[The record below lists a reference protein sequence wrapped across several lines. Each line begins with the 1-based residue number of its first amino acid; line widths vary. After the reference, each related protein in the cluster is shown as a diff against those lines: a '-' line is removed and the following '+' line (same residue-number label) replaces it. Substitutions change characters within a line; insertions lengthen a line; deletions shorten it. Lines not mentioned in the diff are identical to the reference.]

1 MPRAWTRVEDME
13 HLLNSSNIIFLFL
26 CVFLLESIA
35 KILNI
40 KTALLPL
47 PPGLS
52 DLQSPP
58 EQQRAANYL
67 KEKVIFGVIKDSFFL
82 LLFFA
87 LLQSGFFGTVNLMA
101 EHVSDSPLWQSVVFV
116 GILGLGQA
124 MLGLPFSAYSTFVIE
139 EKYGF
144 NRTTPGT
151 FVADLFKGALIGAIL
166 GGGLFIFVVKMLILF
181 GDHSWLNIWLG
192 YTAFQFFLVW
202 LAPVTLLPLFLKLTP
217 LPEGELKTAIESYS
231 KKQSFKLDGAWVCD
245 ASKRSAKSNAFFTGF
260 GRFRRLV
267 LFDTLIDKHP
277 TAEIVAI
284 VAHEAGHFKLGHIW
298 KLSIF
303 SAFSS
308 LIFFF
313 LIQHLVTAASLYQS
327 FGTRVGNLGIG
338 LVLAVIVLNKAL
350 FFFSPLGAYFS
361 RKNEYAADAFSVQT
375 THDPKSLI
383 SGLKRLVTANLAT
396 LQHHPL
402 YVVLNDSHP
411 PLTERMRPLEIERAR
426 LQPTVI

>member
-1 MPRAWTRVEDME
+1 MDT
-13 HLLNSSNIIFLFL
+13 LLNSSNLIFLFL
-26 CVFLLESIA
+26 AVFLLESVA
-35 KILNI
+35 KVLNI
-40 KTALLPL
+40 RTALLPL
-47 PPGLS
+47 PESLK
-52 DLQSPP
+52 DLQTPS
-58 EQQRAANYL
+58 EQQKAANYL
-67 KEKVIFGVIKDSFFL
+67 KERVIFGILKDSFFL
-82 LLFFA
+82 LLFFG

-101 EHVSDSPLWQSVVFV
+101 EHVCDSPLWQAVVFV

-124 MLGLPFSAYSTFVIE
+124 MLSLPFSAYSTFVIE

-144 NRTTPGT
+144 NRTTPAT
-151 FVADLFKGALIGAIL
+151 FVADLAKGALLGAIL
-166 GGGLFIFVVKMLILF
+166 GGGLFIFVVKMLVHF
-181 GDHSWLNIWLG
+181 GDHAWLSIWTG

-202 LAPVTLLPLFLKLTP
+202 LAPVTLLPLFLKLSP
-217 LPEGELKTAIESYS
+217 LPEGELKSAIEDYS
-231 KKQSFKLDGAWVCD
+231 QKQSFKLDGAWVCD

-267 LFDTLIDKHP
+267 LFDTLIEKHP
-277 TAEIVAI
+277 TPEIVAI

-298 KLSIF
+298 KLSLI

-308 LIFFF
+308 LVFFF
-313 LIQHLVTAASLYQS
+313 LIQHLVAEPSLYHS

-350 FFFSPLGAYFS
+350 FLFSPLGAYFS
-361 RKNEYAADAFSVQT
+361 RKNEYAADAFSVAT

-383 SGLKRLVTANLAT
+383 SGLKRLVSANLAT

-411 PLTERMRPLEIERAR
+411 PLPDRLKPLEAAT
-426 LQPTVI
+426 LKS